1 MGIEGFFSAIVV
13 GLVLGLLG
21 RLLVPG
27 RQRIGCLL
35 TIAVGILGGL
45 LGGLL
50 ANAAGIGGNDG
61 GFDWAVFG
69 IQVLV
74 AAVGV
79 AIVGGVSRRS

>member
-1 MGIEGFFSAIVV
+1 MTIEGFLGAILV

-27 RQRIGCLL
+27 RQRTGCLL
-35 TIAVGILGGL
+35 TIAVGILAAI
-45 LGGLL
+45 LGGIL
-50 ANAAGIGGNDG
+50 ADAAGIGGTDG